1 MKKWWWRN
9 EGRAS
14 VDSITSFNTRINL
27 RARLFNRNKELVNKV
42 LNNETNKYKA
52 CFIIEGID
60 DYNDEKIILFFDLL
74 EELYPKDK
82 ISIKSL
88 IIILYFDRKFFKE
101 KIYMEKGIKEL
112 GYYYREEKPNYIK
125 YSYKEIEVINSDY
138 PGVGKSTYINE
149 YIINKKKK
157 RIYFPLGGKMETK
170 RIVQRLKESNINNNC
185 LFHLQLENTNQV
197 DLMKEFL
204 LSLLILWYF
213 GKNDEIFYLPEDVEV
228 KIELPNDSINFFCK
242 FEVLSLFS
250 KVKLSIDNINSMT
263 PQTDLEKDLH
273 IVYRLLYA
281 LENLSDLKNDKLLK
295 KLDIL
300 FEDNKKRKMKMN
312 LNLF

>member
-1 MKKWWWRN
+1 
-9 EGRAS
+9 
-14 VDSITSFNTRINL
+14 
-27 RARLFNRNKELVNKV
+27 
-42 LNNETNKYKA
+42 
-52 CFIIEGID
+52 
-60 DYNDEKIILFFDLL
+60 
-74 EELYPKDK
+74 
-82 ISIKSL
+82 
-88 IIILYFDRKFFKE
+88 
-101 KIYMEKGIKEL
+101 
-112 GYYYREEKPNYIK
+112 
-125 YSYKEIEVINSDY
+125 
-138 PGVGKSTYINE
+138 
-149 YIINKKKK
+149 
-157 RIYFPLGGKMETK
+157 
-170 RIVQRLKESNINNNC
+170 
-185 LFHLQLENTNQV
+185 
-197 DLMKEFL
+197 MKEFL

-273 IVYRLLYA
+273 IVYRHLYA